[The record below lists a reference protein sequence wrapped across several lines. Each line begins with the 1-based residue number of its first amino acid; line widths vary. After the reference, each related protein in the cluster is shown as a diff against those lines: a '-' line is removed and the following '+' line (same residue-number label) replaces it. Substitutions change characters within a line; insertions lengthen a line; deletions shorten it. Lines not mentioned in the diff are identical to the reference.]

1 MTRDQEEAARTSPA
15 SPWLPSPLS
24 ENQPT
29 TGKCHCDFLLTWLFS
44 FRQGTLTSNWY
55 ILSGTLREH
64 HRNKSE
70 VPSSVCAVP
79 YFPNATPPQGR
90 VHPAPSLVPNQSR
103 WKLNRCLSN
112 DKLGVTQKKW
122 PCFVGCYQ
130 EHEGK
135 RKLFFLPWETCQMFC
150 LL

>member
-1 MTRDQEEAARTSPA
+1 MTRDQEEAAHTSPA

-29 TGKCHCDFLLTWLFS
+29 MGKCHHDFLLAWVFS
-44 FRQGTLTSNWY
+44 FRQTLLTCNWY

-64 HRNKSE
+64 HRNKSGA
-70 VPSSVCAVP
+70 PSSVCAAP
-79 YFPNATPPQGR
+79 YFPNATLPQR
-90 VHPAPSLVPNQSR
+90 HVHPAPSLASNRYPGSQ
-103 WKLNRCLSN
+103 WKLSRCLSN

-122 PCFVGCYQ
+122 PCFAGCYQ

-135 RKLFFLPWETCQMFC
+135 RKLFFLP
-150 LL
+150 